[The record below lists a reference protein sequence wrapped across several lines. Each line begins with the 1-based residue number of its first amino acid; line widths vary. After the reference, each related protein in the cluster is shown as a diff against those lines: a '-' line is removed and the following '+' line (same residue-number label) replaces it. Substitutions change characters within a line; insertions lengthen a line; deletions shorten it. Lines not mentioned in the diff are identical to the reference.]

1 MTTDILIRYLHFLGI
16 FIVFA
21 AVLGQHLLLKGT
33 VPRSIIAKAQRFDIA
48 YAIAVVVVLGTG
60 LLQWFSGAKPAVF
73 YSSNP
78 VFHTKLTLF
87 LVVGLVSIY
96 PSVYLGKQKKGDPSE
111 QVTIPKGLV
120 HCVRLELLLLVVMPL
135 LAVIMAKGLGIPLAK
150 P

>member
-33 VPRSIIAKAQRFDIA
+33 VPRSVIAKAQRFDIA

-120 HCVRLELLLLVVMPL
+120 HCIRLELLLLVVMPL